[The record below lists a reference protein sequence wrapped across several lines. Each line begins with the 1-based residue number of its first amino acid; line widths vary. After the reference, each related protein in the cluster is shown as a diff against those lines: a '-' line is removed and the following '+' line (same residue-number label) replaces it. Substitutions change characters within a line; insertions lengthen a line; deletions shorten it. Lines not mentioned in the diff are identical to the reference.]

1 MRNRALVLHHDFIDM
16 FNLHTNEE
24 VGQLV
29 KAAFRY
35 DMTDNATD
43 FEDRMMI
50 ASFLRIM
57 DFIDRNKKKY
67 EETCDRREAAAERRR
82 IKRALEGREEDY

>member
-1 MRNRALVLHHDFIDM
+1 MKNRALVLHHDFIDM
-16 FNLHTNEE
+16 FRLHTDEE
-24 VGQLV
+24 IGQLIM
-29 KAAFRY
+29 AAFRY

-43 FEDRMMI
+43 FEDRMMK

-57 DFIDRNKKKY
+57 DFIDKNKRKY
-67 EETCDRREAAAERRR
+67 EQTCERREAAAERRR

>member
-1 MRNRALVLHHDFIDM
+1 MSNRALVLHHDFIEM

>member
-24 VGQLV
+24 VGMLV

-57 DFIDRNKKKY
+57 DFIDKNKKKY
-67 EETCDRREAAAERRR
+67 EETCERREAAAERHR
-82 IKRALEGREEDY
+82 IKRALEGREENY

>member
-1 MRNRALVLHHDFIDM
+1 MKNRALVLHHDFIDM

-24 VGQLV
+24 IGLLI

-43 FEDRMMI
+43 FEDRMMT

-57 DFIDRNKKKY
+57 DFIDKNKRKY
-67 EETCDRREAAAERRR
+67 EEACERREAAAERYRIRR
-82 IKRALEGREEDY
+82 TLEGRYEED